1 MPSDAGSIR
10 RYLALERDLVLV
22 SGAMLLLG
30 FGEHLWKRF
39 VPKFLE
45 ALGAPILVIGS
56 YGTVHDFIDGAYQY
70 PGGWLSDR
78 LGRRRA
84 LEVLIGAAAV
94 GYLVYCFAP
103 GWPAVF
109 AGLLLVMAWQ
119 SMGSPTLFAVIG
131 DVLPKDRRAMGFTV
145 QSILR
150 RLPIAVAPL
159 LGGLL
164 IARLGV
170 IDGVRAGTAVAVA
183 AGVLSLALVKAIAIP
198 LPPAGST
205 SGLRGVWTA
214 FPLPLRRLLLSDIF
228 VRICEGMVDVFL
240 VLWAVN
246 IVGLSAPQFGLLI
259 LVQMTTSILVYVPA
273 AHWSDRL
280 SRKPFVVATFLAFAA
295 FPLAVVASHSFGA
308 LVLAYVVGGL
318 RELGE
323 PSRKALIVDLVNAD
337 LRGRSV
343 GLYYLIR
350 SLAISPAAFVGGLL
364 WSVTPSLPF
373 FIAAASGLV
382 GTAIFL
388 RKGDP
393 QSRGI
398 SKGTSAGSGVR

>member
-1 MPSDAGSIR
+1 MSHPAGSIR

-30 FGEHLWKRF
+30 FGEHLWKKF

-45 ALGAPILVIGS
+45 ALGAPILVIGW

-84 LEVLIGAAAV
+84 LELLIGAATA
-94 GYLVYCFAP
+94 GYLVYFFAP

-131 DVLPKDRRAMGFTV
+131 DVLPKHRRAMGFTV

-170 IDGVRAGTAVAVA
+170 IEGFRAGTAVAVG
-183 AGVLSLALVKAIAIP
+183 AGVLSLALVRSISIP
-198 LPPAGST
+198 LPPAGS
-205 SGLRGVWTA
+205 SPGLRGVWSA
-214 FPLPLRRLLLSDIF
+214 FPPPLRRLLLSDIF

-273 AHWSDRL
+273 AHFSDRL
-280 SRKPFVVATFLAFAA
+280 SRKPFVAATFLAFAA

-308 LVLAYVVGGL
+308 LMLAYVVGGL

-323 PSRKALIVDLVNAD
+323 PSRKALIVDLVEAE

-350 SLAISPAAFVGGLL
+350 SLAISPAALIGGLL
-364 WSVTPSLPF
+364 WNVNPSLPF
-373 FIAAASGLV
+373 FVAAASGLL
-382 GTAIFL
+382 GTALFL
-388 RKGDP
+388 

-398 SKGTSAGSGVR
+398 SKGTSG